1 MKIRSICTVIGV
13 VLLGCYPLSVG
24 SLPWDK
30 DMVDQPT
37 VKAQESEVV
46 TNRSSV
52 PTRGNED
59 YPSPRNTFELVR
71 ARLDAGKVL
80 KNPIPRSAESVE
92 RGRRIF
98 ETHCAVCHGDG
109 GEGNGLVGTKFIP
122 QPMNLTLDYIQLQP
136 DGQIYY
142 TISHGSIAMPFYRQA
157 IPLQGRWDLVN
168 YIKTVFALE

>member
-1 MKIRSICTVIGV
+1 MNMRSRCTVIGV
-13 VLLGCYPLSVG
+13 VLLGVYPLTVW

-30 DMVDQPT
+30 DMVDQPSI
-37 VKAQESEVV
+37 KAQESEVV
-46 TNRSSV
+46 TNSSSV
-52 PTRGNED
+52 PTEGNED
-59 YPSPRNTFELVR
+59 YPSPQSTIELVR

-80 KNPIPRSAESVE
+80 QNPIPRSAASVE
-92 RGRRIF
+92 RGRLVF

-109 GEGNGLVGTKFIP
+109 GEGNGPVGTKFIP
-122 QPMNLTLDYIQLQP
+122 QPMNLTLDYVQLQP

-168 YIKTVFALE
+168 YIKAVFLPE